1 MEKGFPK
8 EFLWGAATSAYQVE
22 GAAYEDGKKAS
33 QQDVINKESYETRGF
48 ATAEIASDHYHHFRE
63 DVALMKEMGFT
74 AYRFSIA
81 WSRVFPDGVGE
92 VNEKGI
98 QFYRDLIDELI
109 ANGIEPIVT
118 LYHYDLPWALVEKYG
133 GWLDRQVVKDFE
145 YYARYVIGEFKDKV
159 KLWTTINEQ
168 SIIVQYWT
176 QKCFIPEKLRSNNQL
191 RYQIN
196 HHMNLAHAIACKLVH
211 ELVPGGKAGAALGY
225 APVYPLTSKAEDVM
239 AAQNAH
245 DLRNGYYLDIYFKGY
260 YTKSAMIYLEQH
272 GLAPKIEPGDMELIK
287 EGTSDFLA
295 LNYYAS
301 ECAKACPEGEGK
313 EIRYSGVNW
322 SGKKGEMSGFETHP
336 GFYEM
341 CKNPNLDTTDWDWA
355 IDPIGLEYIF
365 RDIYMRYGKPLMITE
380 NGLGAFD
387 ELTADGK
394 VHDEYRI
401 AYLREHIKAMK
412 RAMDYGVEVWAY
424 CPWSAIDLL
433 STSNGVKKR
442 YGFVYV
448 DRTDDDPKECGR
460 IRKDSFYWYQKVIAS
475 RGTELESL
483 QN

>member
-211 ELVPGGKAGAALGY
+211 ELVPGGKTGAALGY